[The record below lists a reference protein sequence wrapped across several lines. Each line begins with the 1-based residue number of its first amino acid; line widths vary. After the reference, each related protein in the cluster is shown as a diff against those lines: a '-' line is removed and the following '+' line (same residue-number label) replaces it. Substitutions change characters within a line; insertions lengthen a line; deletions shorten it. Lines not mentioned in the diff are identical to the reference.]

1 VTCPSGIGL
10 VATGLAFGS
19 RIQADGALAAM
30 RPENTSCFEVSRGE
44 GGYTSVVTHLLGYLD
59 RLGAARNER
68 GTSTLYILYVI
79 IAVLVIIV
87 LLKFL
92 GVI

>member
-1 VTCPSGIGL
+1 
-10 VATGLAFGS
+10 
-19 RIQADGALAAM
+19 
-30 RPENTSCFEVSRGE
+30 
-44 GGYTSVVTHLLGYLD
+44 LD